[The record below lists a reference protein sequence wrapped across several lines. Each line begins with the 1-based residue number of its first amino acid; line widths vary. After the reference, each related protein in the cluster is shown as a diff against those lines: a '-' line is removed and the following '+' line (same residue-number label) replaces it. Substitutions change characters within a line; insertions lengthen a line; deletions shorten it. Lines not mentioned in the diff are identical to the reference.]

1 MVAAS
6 TTYGCRYVSVPE
18 AVQATQPTS
27 ASARYGGQR
36 GGGGAAAR
44 GDGGGSG
51 SVKPWIILH
60 QGNQLIPYINYPFLE
75 LDPLRQV
82 VVSSSQVVVV

>member
-27 ASARYGGQR
+27 ARYGGQR

-44 GDGGGSG
+44 DGGGDGG

-82 VVSSSQVVVV
+82 VVSSSQVVVVL